1 MCQVNV
7 KVKQTDALG
16 LQEWKLQEHSKEQ
29 KVREKNHEFRRLLEQ
44 QIRDN
49 AKLRTK
55 QPMSEVEKK
64 INCNLLQQI
73 QESGIKVAAI

>member
-1 MCQVNV
+1 MYNI
-7 KVKQTDALG
+7 KVIWTAVSG
-16 LQEWKLQEHSKEQ
+16 LQEWKLQEHGKEQ
-29 KVREKNHEFRRLLEQ
+29 KTREKNQDFRRLLEQ

-64 INCNLLQQI
+64 INSNLLQQI
-73 QESGIKVAAI
+73 QESGIKVAAT

>member
-1 MCQVNV
+1 M
-7 KVKQTDALG
+7 
-16 LQEWKLQEHSKEQ
+16 KEQ
-29 KVREKNHEFRRLLEQ
+29 KVREKNQEFRHLLEQ
-44 QIRDN
+44 QIKDN

-64 INCNLLQQI
+64 INSNLLQQI